1 MKKYNH
7 ITKEDRNTIE
17 HLIKHNNSCRDIAE
31 VLSRN
36 ESTIRREI
44 LRNRTL
50 VEPNKFNNHYL
61 KYCECSNIFLMS
73 VELVQLE
80 LEAGI
85 TVTTTRPRMHK
96 QSTNLQLDR

>member
-1 MKKYNH
+1 MKKYKH

-17 HLIKHNNSCRDIAE
+17 HLIKHNNLCRDIAE

-50 VEPNKFNNHYL
+50 VEPNKFNNHY
-61 KYCECSNIFLMS
+61 
-73 VELVQLE
+73 
-80 LEAGI
+80 
-85 TVTTTRPRMHK
+85 
-96 QSTNLQLDR
+96 